1 MDESLVQPTRP
12 QLPLLDPQVARSRA
26 SRPYYSRF
34 CALRQSP
41 TGWNPTNQYPCE
53 CVGCMNAPMIQSNGK
68 KIPRKNIHPCP
79 FRSVLSPSQM
89 NRTIQ
94 MRAPIPIPHHIT
106 PPCQWHV
113 RTLFALSWL
122 SRVGFLRS
130 SPVGQFRPPASSSR
144 SSIRR
149 SSAYANGRGVSYLLF
164 GVPSHIVSA
173 DDVEVAKRF
182 SWPRHVWPARQATAK
197 PSTHSSRMTSS
208 TRRSSARSE
217 VCASYE
223 RRSTGPAE
231 PEDLDVELTE
241 GEWQDLGGGHRGDF
255 ACVLPALNPTA
266 LTTSGM
272 RINDDLRIR
281 DGKITRYA
289 RLVRPE

>member
-1 MDESLVQPTRP
+1 
-12 QLPLLDPQVARSRA
+12 
-26 SRPYYSRF
+26 
-34 CALRQSP
+34 
-41 TGWNPTNQYPCE
+41 
-53 CVGCMNAPMIQSNGK
+53 
-68 KIPRKNIHPCP
+68 
-79 FRSVLSPSQM
+79 
-89 NRTIQ
+89 
-94 MRAPIPIPHHIT
+94 
-106 PPCQWHV
+106 
-113 RTLFALSWL
+113 
-122 SRVGFLRS
+122 
-130 SPVGQFRPPASSSR
+130 
-144 SSIRR
+144 
-149 SSAYANGRGVSYLLF
+149 VSYLLF